1 MKSRRQIQNRLNDEA
16 DNTDFL
22 AALEW
27 VLEPIGCPMC
37 NVGNRR
43 ELEVKVHRGEV
54 TPTFLETKN
63 QWPVGTVM
71 SHMDEHLEYD
81 PAEAAHMEKM
91 RGESISTLNVAEDL
105 AQRLVSWV
113 GELEARKIEEGLT
126 SEWIGDATKLLNQG
140 QGFLKLIG
148 QLKKEIG
155 VDSQLLL
162 ADRKV
167 ENMMGILVDVLKN
180 EPVYLDQIQL
190 RLATLTAPTN
200 HIQEAD
206 FEVVEDGES

>member
-27 VLEPIGCPMC
+27 VLTPDGCPMC
-37 NVGNRR
+37 AVANRR

-63 QWPVGTVM
+63 GWPTGTVM

-81 PAEAAHMEKM
+81 PAEAAYMEKM

-113 GELEARKIEEGLT
+113 GELETRKETEGLT
-126 SEWIGDATKLLNQG
+126 SEWIGDATKLLGQG

-167 ENMMGILVDVLKN
+167 EQMMGILVDVLKT

-190 RLATLTAPTN
+190 RLATLTAPTQ

-206 FEVVEDGES
+206 FEVID

>member
-1 MKSRRQIQNRLNDEA
+1 MKSRRQIQNRLNDEV
-16 DNTDFL
+16 DSTDFL
-22 AALEW
+22 SALEW

-71 SHMDEHLEYD
+71 THMDEHLEYD
-81 PAEAAHMEKM
+81 PAEAQHMEKM

-113 GELEARKIEEGLT
+113 GELETRKIEEGLT

-180 EPVYLDQIQL
+180 EPLYLDQIQL

-200 HIQEAD
+200 HI
-206 FEVVEDGES
+206 

>member
-1 MKSRRQIQNRLNDEA
+1 MKSRRQIQNRLKDEA

-27 VLEPIGCPMC
+27 VLTPDGCPLC

-43 ELEVKVHRGEV
+43 DLEVKVHRGEV

-63 QWPVGTVM
+63 QWSVGTVM
-71 SHMDEHLEYD
+71 THMDEHLEYD
-81 PAEAAHMEKM
+81 PMEAAHMEKM
-91 RGESISTLNVAEDL
+91 RDESISTLNVAEDL

-167 ENMMGILVDVLKN
+167 DHMMGILVDVLKS
-180 EPVYLDQIQL
+180 EPLYLDQIQL
-190 RLATLTAPTN
+190 RLATLTAPTQT
-200 HIQEAD
+200 IQEAD
-206 FEVVEDGES
+206 FEVVE